1 MRFTLSCPHCQSRT
15 VAHSGVEVSEVQHEL
30 RFSCTDIECGHTFVA
45 MLTAVRT
52 LKPSAKPNANVTVPL
67 STAVLGEAKNR
78 QRIVGVASKDKSR
91 LPLPLLDNY
100 QINKI
105 RELKA
110 QGLTTAELGERYSVS
125 RSTIDSVLKS
135 G

>member
-1 MRFTLSCPHCQSRT
+1 
-15 VAHSGVEVSEVQHEL
+15 
-30 RFSCTDIECGHTFVA
+30 